1 MKELSIEKMI
11 ETACKTRQPVTS
23 SCMLGEPALHGESPV
38 IDITPTGATSLPQPS
53 SPLRWQREAPWAR
66 PRTSLVPRLSY
77 NQASYQA
84 NAGHDFPVIS
94 PKVKRMLA
102 GIDGS
107 NLPTVLT
114 SDSNAEVFSS
124 LVEWEFAGLTADRR
138 ERLLKALGI
147 DVGRH
152 WRPGRRRNSDNDKGN
167 ESILSLASSGL
178 NRGPLEAA
186 QVVGGLLGLKPE
198 YCFHTFPAGSNTPP
212 PLPPGTSIIEEYI
225 PKQLIVRGRSY
236 QLEDVDYL
244 HDFSG
249 FKEQAVC
256 RYTSGNGDFFVL
268 ASRVEKDGEP
278 ALRIGSAPASA
289 WLYSRTR
296 MARYRKAPVLLCL
309 GTRVAMHFR
318 EKAREGRLLERAGII
333 ASGCFGG
340 GTAFDALHF
349 KDLAGHPV
357 VIIPDSTREGVK
369 GAEDWAKRCVREGAA
384 NVSVYP
390 WPIIVPGVPVLD
402 DSCPQEPWE
411 KELWG
416 RAVYLDRIELP
427 SKLAQDVCRLS
438 ITTADYRGWLAS
450 VGLVS
455 VPTEEVRESKGTI
468 PFLRLGDIQGEEPG
482 GTHVLT
488 LDILITS
495 RYTTLIWGCS
505 NAGKSWVAIQ
515 LALAMAGGFNAF
527 GLPAMAPRRV
537 CYLDGEVGK
546 EDFKARCDQ
555 LLQDNP
561 DAQVLV
567 NQNLSIVPQ
576 SGLNIL
582 DAACSQKV
590 IEQLRHV
597 KADVLVIDNL
607 LSLAPSAAKSNADGL
622 FNFVRQ
628 VEQAGIAVI
637 IVHHSGKDGTNF
649 KGSADLASL
658 SQNVIRLDGR
668 EQLASQEN
676 RSPELEEVCQADG
689 PVVRMTVSKCKAAP
703 QLERKSCTYHLPV
716 GGGWR
721 NIEGFLADVEQSPMS
736 EGLSSEPRAME
747 PPVIP
752 AWDVD
757 MDSLSPDEDKVFN
770 VLKKQKSIRV
780 ELETRTGLK
789 ADKLGGILRKLKGRG
804 LIVKEGNGKAT
815 YYRCV

>member
-1 MKELSIEKMI
+1 MKDLSIEKMI
-11 ETACKTRQPVTS
+11 ETAWITGQPVAS

-38 IDITPTGATSLPQPS
+38 IDVTPTGATSLPQPN
-53 SPLRWQREAPWAR
+53 SPPRWQREAPWAW
-66 PRTSLVPRLSY
+66 PRTSPVPRLSY
-77 NQASYQA
+77 NQASYQIK
-84 NAGHDFPVIS
+84 AGHDFPEIS
-94 PKVKRMLA
+94 PKVRQVLA

-107 NLPTVLT
+107 NLPSVLT

-124 LVEWEFAGLTADRR
+124 LVEWEFARLAADRR
-138 ERLLKALGI
+138 ERLLMALGI
-147 DVGRH
+147 DVDRH
-152 WRPGRRRNSDNDKGN
+152 LWLRRGGNPKSNKGD
-167 ESILSLASSGL
+167 ESIIFLASSSL
-178 NRGPLEAA
+178 NRGPLEAV

-198 YCFHTFPAGSNTPP
+198 YCFLTFPAGSNTPP
-212 PLPPGTSIIEEYI
+212 PLPTRTSIIEEYI

-236 QLEDVDYL
+236 QREDVDYL

-256 RYTSGNGDFFVL
+256 RYANGNEDFFVL
-268 ASRVEKDGEP
+268 ASRVERNGEP
-278 ALRIGSAPASA
+278 ALRIGAAPASA

-309 GTRVAMHFR
+309 DMRVAMHFR

-340 GTAFDALHF
+340 ATAFDALHY

-357 VIIPDSTREGVK
+357 VIIPDSTREGLK

-384 NVSVYP
+384 NVRVYP
-390 WPIIVPGVPVLD
+390 WPIIAPGMPVLD
-402 DSCPQEPWE
+402 DSCPHGPWE

-438 ITTADYRGWLAS
+438 IPAADYRRWMAS

-468 PFLRLGDIQGEEPG
+468 QFFRLGDIQGKEPG
-482 GTHVLT
+482 ARVLLT
-488 LDILITS
+488 LDILITPQ
-495 RYTTLIWGCS
+495 YTTLIWGCS

-515 LALAMAGGFNAF
+515 LALAMAGGFKAF
-527 GLPAMAPRRV
+527 GLAAMVPRRV
-537 CYLDGEVGK
+537 CYLDGEVGG
-546 EDFKARCDQ
+546 EDFKARCQQ
-555 LLQDNP
+555 LLHGNP
-561 DAQVLV
+561 NAQALV
-567 NQNLSIVPQ
+567 DQNLSILPQ

-582 DAACSQKV
+582 DAACSQQV

-622 FNFVRQ
+622 FNFVRH

-689 PVVRMTVSKCKAAP
+689 PVVRMTVTKCKAAP

-716 GGGWR
+716 GSGWR
-721 NIEGFLADVEQSPMS
+721 HIEGSLADVGQSPMS

-747 PPVIP
+747 PPVVP
-752 AWDVD
+752 TRDVD

-770 VLKKQKSIRV
+770 VLKKQKSRRV

-789 ADKLGGILRKLKGRG
+789 EDKLGGILRKLKDRG

>member
-1 MKELSIEKMI
+1 MKKQPIAEMI
-11 ETACKTRQPVTS
+11 ELASTTGQPVTS
-23 SCMLGEPALHGESPV
+23 SCTLRKESLLGEPAV
-38 IDITPTGATSLPQPS
+38 IDITPTRTTSFPQPDAQVRMKRS
-53 SPLRWQREAPWAR
+53 ASWERGRPAGASLRACSLYPAELSQGAPR
-66 PRTSLVPRLSY
+66 RSTQVE
-77 NQASYQA
+77 QIV
-84 NAGHDFPVIS
+84 D
-94 PKVKRMLA
+94 K
-102 GIDGS
+102 IDKS
-107 NLPTVLT
+107 NLPSAFMANFYT
-114 SDSNAEVFSS
+114 DVFRS
-124 LVEWEFAGLTADRR
+124 LVEWECSMLDAGGRQQVLMD
-138 ERLLKALGI
+138 LGI
-147 DVGRH
+147 AVASSRV
-152 WRPGRRRNSDNDKGN
+152 SKTDKRE
-167 ESILSLASSGL
+167 ESLISLASSSL
-178 NRGPLEAA
+178 NRSPLQATL
-186 QVVGGLLGLKPE
+186 VVGELLGLKPE
-198 YCFHTFPAGSNTPP
+198 YCFRTFPVGANARP
-212 PLPPGTSIIEEYI
+212 PLSPRISSVAKNI
-225 PKQLIVRGRSY
+225 PKQLFVKDSPY
-236 QLEDVDYL
+236 TLADVDYI
-244 HDFSG
+244 HDFAG
-249 FKEQAVC
+249 AIEQAVC
-256 RYTSGNGDFFVL
+256 CYRHGSKEFFLVAGRTDFEGRPV
-268 ASRVEKDGEP
+268 P
-278 ALRIGSAPASA
+278 RIGATPASA

-296 MARYRKAPVLLCL
+296 MADDREAPVLLCL
-309 GTRVAMHFR
+309 DMRVAMHFR
-318 EKAREGRLLERAGII
+318 KMAREAKVFERVGVIV
-333 ASGCFGG
+333 SGCFGG
-340 GTAFDALHF
+340 AEAFDALHY

-357 VIIPDSTREGVK
+357 VIVPGSTREKLK
-369 GAEDWAKRCVREGAA
+369 GAEEWAKRCAKEGAA
-384 NVSVYP
+384 RVSIYP
-390 WPIIVPGVPVLD
+390 WPVIAPSMPVLD
-402 DSCPQEPWE
+402 ASCPHGPWQ

-416 RAVYLDRIELP
+416 RAVYLDRVELP
-427 SKLAQDVCRLS
+427 SKLAQDVCHQS
-438 ITTADYRGWLAS
+438 IATADYRGWMAS

-582 DAACSQKV
+582 DGGCSREV
-590 IEQLRHV
+590 IELLRQA

-637 IVHHSGKDGTNF
+637 IVHHSGKDGTSF
-649 KGSADLASL
+649 KGSSDLASL

-668 EQLASQEN
+668 EQLASLEDK
-676 RSPELEEVCQADG
+676 SPQLEKICQADG
-689 PVVRMTVSKCKAAP
+689 PVVRMTVAKCKAAP

-716 GGGWR
+716 GSGWR
-721 NIEGFLADVEQSPMS
+721 HIEGSLADVGQSPMS
-736 EGLSSEPRAME
+736 EGLSSEPRAVE
-747 PPVIP
+747 PPVVP
-752 AWDVD
+752 TRDVD
-757 MDSLSPDEDKVFN
+757 MDSLSPDEEKVFSA
-770 VLKKQKSIRV
+770 LKEKKRSRS

-789 ADKLGGILRKLKGRG
+789 ADKLGGILRNLSDREIIIREGRG
-804 LIVKEGNGKAT
+804 KST
-815 YYRCV
+815 YYRCA

>member
-1 MKELSIEKMI
+1 MKDLSVEKMI
-11 ETACKTRQPVTS
+11 ETACKTRQPVTN
-23 SCMLGEPALHGESPV
+23 SCMLGEPALHGESPA
-38 IDITPTGATSLPQPS
+38 IDITPTRATSFPQS
-53 SPLRWQREAPWAR
+53 SFPPNWQREASWGR
-66 PRTSLVPRLSY
+66 PKTSPVPSLSY
-77 NQASYQA
+77 NQASYQT
-84 NAGHDFPVIS
+84 NAGHDFPEIS
-94 PKVKRMLA
+94 PKVRQVLA

-107 NLPTVLT
+107 NLPSALRA
-114 SDSNAEVFSS
+114 DSNAEVFSS
-124 LVEWEFAGLTADRR
+124 LVEWEFARLAADRR
-138 ERLLKALGI
+138 GRLLMELGI
-147 DVGRH
+147 DVARLC
-152 WRPGRRRNSDNDKGN
+152 RFGRRRNSKNDNGN
-167 ESILSLASSGL
+167 ESILSLASSSL

-186 QVVGGLLGLKPE
+186 QVVGRVLGLKPE

-212 PLPPGTSIIEEYI
+212 PLPTRTSIIVEYI

-256 RYTSGNGDFFVL
+256 RYTNGDDNFFML
-268 ASRVEKDGEP
+268 ASRVERDGES
-278 ALRIGSAPASA
+278 ALRIGAAPASA

-296 MARYRKAPVLLCL
+296 MARYREAPVLLCL
-309 GTRVAMHFR
+309 DMRVAMHFR
-318 EKAREGRLLERAGII
+318 EKARESRLFERTGII
-333 ASGCFGG
+333 VSGCFGG
-340 GTAFDALHF
+340 ATAFHALHY

-357 VIIPDSTREGVK
+357 VIIPDATREGLK
-369 GAEDWAKRCVREGAA
+369 GAENWAERCVKEGAA
-384 NVSVYP
+384 SVSVYP
-390 WPIIVPGVPVLD
+390 WPIIAPGVPVLD
-402 DSCPQEPWE
+402 DFCPREPWE

-416 RAVYLDRIELP
+416 RAVCLDRIELP
-427 SKLAQDVCRLS
+427 SKLAQDVCHQS
-438 ITTADYRGWLAS
+438 IATADYRGWMAS

-455 VPTEEVRESKGTI
+455 VPAEGVREHKGTVQ
-468 PFLRLGDIQGEEPG
+468 FLRLGDIQGKKPG
-482 GTHVLT
+482 TTHILT

-515 LALAMAGGFNAF
+515 LVLAMAGGFKAF
-527 GLPAMAPRRV
+527 GLAAMVPRHV
-537 CYLDGEVGK
+537 CYLDGEVGG
-546 EDFKARCDQ
+546 EDFKARCQQ
-555 LLQDNP
+555 LLQGNP

-567 NQNLSIVPQ
+567 NQNLSVLPQ

-590 IEQLRHV
+590 IEQLCHE

-649 KGSADLASL
+649 KGSGDLASL

-689 PVVRMTVSKCKAAP
+689 PVVRMTVTKCKVAP

-716 GGGWR
+716 GGGWHH
-721 NIEGFLADVEQSPMS
+721 IEGFLADVEQSPTP
-736 EGLSSEPRAME
+736 EALSTAPRAME
-747 PPVIP
+747 SPVVSTR
-752 AWDVD
+752 DVD
-757 MDSLSPDEDKVFN
+757 MRSLSPDEEKVFSA
-770 VLKKQKSIRV
+770 LKEQKSSRA

-789 ADKLGGILRKLKGRG
+789 ADKLGGILRNLSDRG
-804 LIVKEGNGKAT
+804 LIVKQGNGKAT
-815 YYRCV
+815 YYRCA